1 MADVDSR
8 VDRSDPELR
17 FLSVDRNNFND
28 PATQAEWT
36 QKKLVWVPH
45 ETQGFVAAGI
55 KGERGDEVEVEIAE
69 TGKRV
74 LVAKDDIQKMN
85 PPKFDKVE
93 DMAELTCLNEASV
106 LHNLK
111 DRYYSGLIYVSAQL
125 LHTFAPIMFLDARSK
140 HFSVSFMYIE
150 SVFER
155 YYFLREL
162 LCTRAFAYNIKSVAS
177 PISSSVYTMIWL
189 AFSFYVSR
197 RFKIVY
203 YRVIARLSI

>member
-1 MADVDSR
+1 MDSR

-111 DRYYSGLIYVSAQL
+111 DRYYSGLIYVSVRNFRLNTA
-125 LHTFAPIMFLDARSK
+125 APP
-140 HFSVSFMYIE
+140 
-150 SVFER
+150 
-155 YYFLREL
+155 
-162 LCTRAFAYNIKSVAS
+162 S
-177 PISSSVYTMIWL
+177 PRVYTH
-189 AFSFYVSR
+189 ARTPRTSVP
-197 RFKIVY
+197 
-203 YRVIARLSI
+203 RVVFFP

>member
-17 FLSVDRNNFND
+17 ILSVDRNSFND

-111 DRYYSGLIYVSAQL
+111 DRYYSGLIYVSLRASSR
-125 LHTFAPIMFLDARSK
+125 APFIPGVVPTSLPG
-140 HFSVSFMYIE
+140 
-150 SVFER
+150 
-155 YYFLREL
+155 L
-162 LCTRAFAYNIKSVAS
+162 
-177 PISSSVYTMIWL
+177 SSTI
-189 AFSFYVSR
+189 
-197 RFKIVY
+197 
-203 YRVIARLSI
+203 

>member
-17 FLSVDRNNFND
+17 ILSVDRNSFND

-111 DRYYSGLIYVSAQL
+111 DRYYSGLIYVSTEPPRL
-125 LHTFAPIMFLDARSK
+125 FLTYLISSCIPGVAPASPPGARLRGP
-140 HFSVSFMYIE
+140 FFRSVSRGI
-150 SVFER
+150 
-155 YYFLREL
+155 
-162 LCTRAFAYNIKSVAS
+162 
-177 PISSSVYTMIWL
+177 
-189 AFSFYVSR
+189 
-197 RFKIVY
+197 
-203 YRVIARLSI
+203 